1 MGLAFVPIYIQYLGI
16 ESYGLIGVFA
26 ILQASLGLFDL
37 GVRPALAREM
47 ARFTAGASGEQYI
60 WDLLRSCE
68 VTIGALALLFASMNW
83 VASGWLAS
91 EWIDTQTLP
100 HQSVSWS
107 LALMGLATSAQFFE
121 SLYSSTLAGLQR
133 QVAQNAISSTVATM
147 KGVGAI
153 AILEWV
159 APTAMAFFIWQSI
172 CAVVGLG
179 LSAMVVYRYLP
190 SPPAA
195 PRFSITCLR
204 SVWRFAAG
212 LFVITLL
219 ALLLTQVDKILLS
232 RLLTLDLFGYY
243 TLATTVTGSLALGV
257 TPIVAAYYPRF
268 NQFVVI
274 GDIESL
280 RAAYHQSSQLVS
292 VIVGSAASVLVV
304 MAKPMLMAWTGSTE
318 LSERVAPTLT
328 VLGLGTFM
336 NCLMWIPYQ
345 LQLAHGWTSLAIATN
360 TIAVILLV
368 PALLVIVPTHGMLG
382 AAWVWVLLNA
392 GYLVFGVQLMHRRIL
407 RSDLWTWYVKDV
419 GVPLS
424 AAFFATGLSSLILP
438 THIGRFELILML
450 AATLVVSLG
459 VSAAAAPETRRMGTR
474 WVVRAR
480 LAISAFA

>member
-1 MGLAFVPIYIQYLGI
+1 MALAFVPIYIQYLGI

-37 GVRPALAREM
+37 GMRPALAREM

-68 VTIGALALLFASMNW
+68 VAIGALALLFASMNW
-83 VASGWLAS
+83 AASGWLAS

-107 LALMGLATSAQFFE
+107 LALMGLATSAQFVE

-204 SVWRFAAG
+204 SVWRFATG

-232 RLLTLDLFGYY
+232 RLLPLELFGYY
-243 TLATTVTGSLALGV
+243 TLAGAAAGSLTL
-257 TPIVAAYYPRF
+257 IVSPVATAFYPRF
-268 NQFVVI
+268 NQFVAL
-274 GDIESL
+274 GDADRL

-292 VIVGSAASVLVV
+292 VMVGSVAAVLV
-304 MAKPMLMAWTGSTE
+304 LMTQPILTAWTGDTE
-318 LSERVAPTLT
+318 LAKQVAPTLS
-328 VLGLGTFM
+328 VLGLGTLM

-360 TIAVILLV
+360 TIAVMLLV
-368 PALLVIVPTHGMLG
+368 PALLVVVPTHGMPG
-382 AAWVWVLLNA
+382 AAWIWVLLNA
-392 GYLVFGVQLMHRRIL
+392 GYLVFVVQFMHRRIL
-407 RSDLWTWYVKDV
+407 RSDLWTWYLKDV
-419 GVPLS
+419 GAPLG
-424 AAFFATGLSSLILP
+424 AAFLTTGLSSLILP
-438 THIGRFELILML
+438 AHSGRVELVLML
-450 AATLVVSLG
+450 AATLVISLG
-459 VSAAAAPETRRMGTR
+459 VSTAAAPETRRISRR
-474 WVVRAR
+474 WFVRAR
-480 LAISAFA
+480 LAISKAA

>member
-1 MGLAFVPIYIQYLGI
+1 MALAFVPMYIQYLGI
-16 ESYGLIGVFA
+16 ESYGLIGVFG
-26 ILQASLGLFDL
+26 IIQASLGIFDL
-37 GVRPALAREM
+37 GMRPALAREM
-47 ARFTAGASGEQYI
+47 ARFTAGACGEQYI

-107 LALMGLATSAQFFE
+107 LALMGLATSVQFVE

-147 KGVGAI
+147 RGVGAI

-179 LSAMVVYRYLP
+179 LSAGVVYRHLP

-195 PRFSITCLR
+195 PRFSITCLQ
-204 SVWRFAAG
+204 SVWRFATG

-243 TLATTVTGSLALGV
+243 TLASTTAGSLALGV
-257 TPIVAAYYPRF
+257 TPIAAAYYPRF
-268 NQFVVI
+268 NQFI
-274 GDIESL
+274 ARGDGESL
-280 RAAYHQSSQLVS
+280 RTAYHQSSQLVS
-292 VIVGSAASVLVV
+292 VIVGSAAAVLCV
-304 MAKPMLMAWTGSTE
+304 MADPILMAWTGSAE

-382 AAWVWVLLNA
+382 AAWIWVLLNA
-392 GYLVFGVQLMHRRIL
+392 GYLVINVQLMHRRIL

-419 GVPLS
+419 GAPLS
-424 AAFFATGLSSLILP
+424 AALIATGLSSLILP
-438 THIGRFELILML
+438 TCLGRVELIFML

-459 VSAAAAPETRRMGTR
+459 VSAAAAPECR
-474 WVVRAR
+474 R
-480 LAISAFA
+480 LARRWAGAAKLTLWGPT

>member
-1 MGLAFVPIYIQYLGI
+1 MALAFVPIYIQYLGI
-16 ESYGLIGVFA
+16 ESYGLIGVFG
-26 ILQASLGLFDL
+26 IIQVSLGLFDL
-37 GVRPALAREM
+37 GMRPALAREM

-204 SVWRFAAG
+204 SVWRFATG

-243 TLATTVTGSLALGV
+243 TLAGAVAGSLTL
-257 TPIVAAYYPRF
+257 IVLPVATAYYPRF
-268 NQFVVI
+268 NQFVVL
-274 GDIESL
+274 GDGEGL

-292 VIVGSAASVLVV
+292 VMVGSVAAVLVV
-304 MAKPMLMAWTGSTE
+304 MTQPILMAWTGDTE
-318 LSERVAPTLT
+318 LAKQVAPTLS
-328 VLGLGTFM
+328 VLGLGTLM

-345 LQLAHGWTSLAIATN
+345 LQLAHGWTSLTIATN
-360 TIAVILLV
+360 TIAVVLLV
-368 PALLVIVPTHGMLG
+368 PALLVVVPTHGMLG
-382 AAWVWVLLNA
+382 AAWIWVLLNA
-392 GYLVFGVQLMHRRIL
+392 GYLVINVQLMHRRIL
-407 RSDLWTWYVKDV
+407 RSDLWSWYLQDV
-419 GVPLS
+419 GAPLGV
-424 AAFFATGLSSLILP
+424 AFLATGLSSLTMPKNL
-438 THIGRFELILML
+438 GRTECALML
-450 AATLVVSLG
+450 AATLAVSLSA
-459 VSAAAAPETRRMGTR
+459 SAAATPASRRIAKR
-474 WVVRAR
+474 WIIRVR
-480 LAISAFA
+480 LEIKKFA